1 MNFRKERMGEELRT
15 NISRMIREELELKN
29 MLATVTEVVVAG
41 DLSEARVRVSV
52 LPDEEGPEAI
62 RILSKFAG
70 RFQGMLVR
78 QMNIKPIPRIAFELD
93 LGPARAA
100 LIEKKLMGSDTSGE

>member
-1 MNFRKERMGEELRT
+1 MGEEVRT
-15 NISRMIREELELKN
+15 NLARMIREELELKN
-29 MLATVTEVVVAG
+29 MLVTITEVVVAG

-52 LPDEEGPEAI
+52 LPDEQGPEAI

-78 QMNIKPIPRIAFELD
+78 QMNIKPIPRIAFEID
-93 LGPARAA
+93 LGPQRAA
-100 LIEKKLMGSDTSGE
+100 LTEKKLMGGDTSGE

>member
-1 MNFRKERMGEELRT
+1 MNYRKERLGEEVRT
-15 NISRMIREELELKN
+15 HLARMSHEELELKG
-29 MLATVTEVVVAG
+29 MLVTLTEVIVAG

-52 LPDEEGPEAI
+52 LPDEQGPEAV

-78 QMNIKPIPRIAFELD
+78 TMNVKPIPRIAFELD
-93 LGPARAA
+93 LGPQRAA
-100 LIEKKLMGSDTSGE
+100 TIEKKLMGSEGL

>member
-1 MNFRKERMGEELRT
+1 MNFRKERMGEEVRT
-15 NISRMIREELELKN
+15 HLARMIREELELKG
-29 MLATVTEVVVAG
+29 MLVTVTEVVVAG

-52 LPDEEGPEAI
+52 LPDEQASEAI

-70 RFQGMLVR
+70 RFQGMLIR
-78 QMNIKPIPRIAFELD
+78 SMNVKPIPRIAFELD

-100 LIEKKLMGSDTSGE
+100 LIEKKLMRGDG

>member
-1 MNFRKERMGEELRT
+1 MNFRKERMGEEVRT
-15 NISRMIREELELKN
+15 NLARMIREELELKD
-29 MLATVTEVVVAG
+29 MLATITEVVVAG

-52 LPDEEGPEAI
+52 LPDEQGPEAI

-78 QMNIKPIPRIAFELD
+78 QMNIKPIPHIAFELD
-93 LGPARAA
+93 LGPQRAA
-100 LIEKKLMGSDTSGE
+100 LIEKKLMEGEGV

>member
-15 NISRMIREELELKN
+15 NLARMIREELELKN

-93 LGPARAA
+93 LGPQRAA
-100 LIEKKLMGSDTSGE
+100 LIEKKLMGGDTSGE

>member
-1 MNFRKERMGEELRT
+1 MNFRKERMGEEVRT
-15 NISRMIREELELKN
+15 NLARMIREELELKD
-29 MLATVTEVVVAG
+29 MLATITEVVVAG

-52 LPDEEGPEAI
+52 LPDEQGPEAI

-93 LGPARAA
+93 LGPQRAA
-100 LIEKKLMGSDTSGE
+100 LIEKKLMGSDTSL

>member
-1 MNFRKERMGEELRT
+1 MNFRKERMGEEVRDRL
-15 NISRMIREELELKN
+15 SLMIREQLELKD
-29 MLATVTEVVVAG
+29 MLVTITEVVVAG

-52 LPDEEGPEAI
+52 LPDALGEEAV

-93 LGPARAA
+93 LGPQRAA
-100 LIEKKLMGSDTSGE
+100 LIEKKLMGSDTSL